1 MFRNEHDETA
11 NSRPGS
17 FLDDLDAKFG
27 KKKTHAKA
35 KFIIFEIKEIFRNE
49 TMKKRD
55 PFH

>member
-11 NSRPGS
+11 NTRPGS

-35 KFIIFEIKEIFRNE
+35 KYIIFEIKEIFRNE
-49 TMKKRD
+49 IMKL
-55 PFH
+55 